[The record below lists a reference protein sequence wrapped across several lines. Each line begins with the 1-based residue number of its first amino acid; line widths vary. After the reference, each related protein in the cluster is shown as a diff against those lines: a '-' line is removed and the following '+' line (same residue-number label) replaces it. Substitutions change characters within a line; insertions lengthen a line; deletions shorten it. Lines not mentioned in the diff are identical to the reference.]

1 MVISLSSFVLFVFYP
16 TPLSFVL
23 SKYRSLQCVSLKTVF
38 SNNFSV
44 SFSWHFSHL
53 SQKLQVLAAA
63 GGGAGGGGWRQ
74 AHIAD
79 VIRPTM
85 FQQLLQFISLQ
96 SDSEMQ
102 DNEFDPIWRNWI
114 ETFWNTYNITMF
126 LFIHSIVLQNN
137 TATVFYSVHRRIA
150 TYFWT
155 KNKTKPNNP

>member
-44 SFSWHFSHL
+44 SFSFSHL